1 MPTFEYKARTP
12 NLKITTGTIEA
23 NDEKEARNIVASLG
37 LHPIEIKM
45 KQQKEKGHGKINDR
59 IRAMFAKELSV
70 MIRSGLRTDD
80 AIRVCQKQLKNSQFA
95 TVLDSVLVDVSSG
108 LPLSEAL
115 ARHPKAFDSVFVSIV
130 QSGEA
135 SGEMADALEML
146 SEFINRTNYIRG
158 KLISAL
164 IYPCLILVFAVFSS
178 LALLLFVFPQLED
191 LYAQLGGQLPLIT
204 QIFLTISHTLRNYW
218 FIWIPLVIGSIFLVY
233 RWYKSP
239 NGRYT
244 VHRLILKIPFVGPF
258 VQQIALTK
266 FTKTLALL
274 LDSGAKTVESLRIAG
289 NSSGNAL
296 IERATQNL
304 ILGLQEG
311 EKISQRM
318 KADEAL
324 FTTLLVQVI
333 NVGEHTGNIVEMLK
347 EVVQHYEKESDE
359 MAARLGSVLDPIL
372 MVLMLAIV
380 GTMLAALY
388 LPVFNMSNLMQSF

>member
-37 LHPIEIKM
+37 LHPIEIKV
-45 KQQKEKGHGKINDR
+45 KQKKEKGRGKINDR

-70 MIRSGLRTDD
+70 MIRSGLRTDE

-115 ARHPKAFDSVFVSIV
+115 ARHPKAFDSVFISIV
-130 QSGEA
+130 RSGEA

-146 SEFINRTNYIRG
+146 AEFINRTNYIRG

-204 QIFLTISHTLRNYW
+204 QIFLTISHILRDYW

-333 NVGEHTGNIVEMLK
+333 NVGERTGHIVEMLK

>member
-37 LHPIEIKM
+37 LHPIEIKV
-45 KQQKEKGHGKINDR
+45 KQKKEKGRGKINDR

-80 AIRVCQKQLKNSQFA
+80 AIRVCQKQLKNPQFA

-115 ARHPKAFDSVFVSIV
+115 ARHPKVFDSVFINIV
-130 QSGEA
+130 RSGEA

-146 SEFINRTNYIRG
+146 AEFINRTNYIRG

-191 LYAQLGGQLPLIT
+191 LYAQLGGQLPIIT
-204 QIFLTISHTLRNYW
+204 QIFLTISHILRDYW
-218 FIWIPLVIGSIFLVY
+218 FIWIPLVVGSIFLVY

-333 NVGEHTGNIVEMLK
+333 NVGEHTGHIVEMLK

>member
-37 LHPIEIKM
+37 LHPIEIKV
-45 KQQKEKGHGKINDR
+45 KQKKEKGRGKINDR

-70 MIRSGLRTDD
+70 MIRSGLRTDE

-115 ARHPKAFDSVFVSIV
+115 ARHPKAFDSVFINIV
-130 QSGEA
+130 RSGEA

-204 QIFLTISHTLRNYW
+204 QIFLTISHTLRDYW

>member
-37 LHPIEIKM
+37 LHPIEIKV
-45 KQQKEKGHGKINDR
+45 KQKKEKGRGKINDR

-115 ARHPKAFDSVFVSIV
+115 ARHPKVFDSVFINIV
-130 QSGEA
+130 RSGEA

-146 SEFINRTNYIRG
+146 AEFINRTNYIRG

-191 LYAQLGGQLPLIT
+191 LYAQLGGQLPIIT
-204 QIFLTISHTLRNYW
+204 QIFLTISHILRDYW
-218 FIWIPLVIGSIFLVY
+218 FIWIPLVVGSIFLVY

-333 NVGEHTGNIVEMLK
+333 NVGEHTGHIVEMLK

>member
-37 LHPIEIKM
+37 LHPIEIKV

-130 QSGEA
+130 RSGEA

>member
-37 LHPIEIKM
+37 LHPIEIKV
-45 KQQKEKGHGKINDR
+45 KQKKEKGRGKINDR

-70 MIRSGLRTDD
+70 MIRSGLKTDD

-115 ARHPKAFDSVFVSIV
+115 ARHPKAFDSVFINIV
-130 QSGEA
+130 RSGEA

-204 QIFLTISHTLRNYW
+204 QIFLTISHTLRDYW

-296 IERATQNL
+296 IEQATQNL
-304 ILGLQEG
+304 IVGLQEG

-333 NVGEHTGNIVEMLK
+333 NVGEHTGNIVDMLK
-347 EVVQHYEKESDE
+347 EIVQHYEKEIDE

>member
-37 LHPIEIKM
+37 LHPIEIKV
-45 KQQKEKGHGKINDR
+45 KQKEEKGRGKINDR

-80 AIRVCQKQLKNSQFA
+80 AIRVCQKQLKNPQFA

-115 ARHPKAFDSVFVSIV
+115 ARHPKVFDSVFINIV
-130 QSGEA
+130 RSGEA

-146 SEFINRTNYIRG
+146 AEFINRTNYIRG

-191 LYAQLGGQLPLIT
+191 LYAQLGGQLPIIT
-204 QIFLTISHTLRNYW
+204 QIFLTISHILRDYW

-333 NVGEHTGNIVEMLK
+333 NVGEHTGHIVEMLK

>member
-37 LHPIEIKM
+37 LHPIEIKV
-45 KQQKEKGHGKINDR
+45 KQKKEKGRGKINDR

-70 MIRSGLRTDD
+70 MIRSGLKTDD

-115 ARHPKAFDSVFVSIV
+115 ARHPKAFDSVFINIV
-130 QSGEA
+130 RSGEA

-204 QIFLTISHTLRNYW
+204 QIFLTISHTLRDYW

-239 NGRYT
+239 NGRYI
-244 VHRLILKIPFVGPF
+244 VHRLILKIPFIGPF

-296 IERATQNL
+296 IEQATQNL

-318 KADEAL
+318 KNDEAL

-333 NVGEHTGNIVEMLK
+333 NVGEHTGNIVDMLK
-347 EVVQHYEKESDE
+347 EVVQHYEKEIDE

>member
-37 LHPIEIKM
+37 LHPIEIKV
-45 KQQKEKGHGKINDR
+45 KQKKEKGRGKINDR

-70 MIRSGLRTDD
+70 MIRSGLRTDE

-115 ARHPKAFDSVFVSIV
+115 ARHPKAFDSVFINIV
-130 QSGEA
+130 RSGEA

-146 SEFINRTNYIRG
+146 AEFINRTNYIRG

-204 QIFLTISHTLRNYW
+204 QIFLTISHTLRDYW

>member
-37 LHPIEIKM
+37 LHPIEIKV
-45 KQQKEKGHGKINDR
+45 KQKKEKGRGKINDR

-70 MIRSGLRTDD
+70 MIRSGLRTDE

-115 ARHPKAFDSVFVSIV
+115 ARHPKAFDSVFINIV
-130 QSGEA
+130 RSGEA

-204 QIFLTISHTLRNYW
+204 QIFLTISHTLRDYW
-218 FIWIPLVIGSIFLVY
+218 FIWITLVIGSIFLVY

-333 NVGEHTGNIVEMLK
+333 NVGEHTGNIVDMLK
-347 EVVQHYEKESDE
+347 EIVQHYEKEIDE

>member
-37 LHPIEIKM
+37 LHPIEIKV
-45 KQQKEKGHGKINDR
+45 KQKKEKGRGKINDR

-70 MIRSGLRTDD
+70 MIRSGLKTDD

-115 ARHPKAFDSVFVSIV
+115 ARHPKAFDSVFINIV
-130 QSGEA
+130 RSGEA

-204 QIFLTISHTLRNYW
+204 QIFLTISHTLRDYW

-347 EVVQHYEKESDE
+347 EVAQHYEKESDE

>member
-37 LHPIEIKM
+37 LHPIEIKV
-45 KQQKEKGHGKINDR
+45 KQKKEKGRGKINDR

-70 MIRSGLRTDD
+70 MIRSGLKTDD

-115 ARHPKAFDSVFVSIV
+115 ARHPKAFDSVFINIV
-130 QSGEA
+130 RSGEA

-146 SEFINRTNYIRG
+146 AEFINRTNYIRG

-244 VHRLILKIPFVGPF
+244 VHRLILKIPFIGPF

-296 IERATQNL
+296 IEQATQNL
-304 ILGLQEG
+304 IVGLQEG

-318 KADEAL
+318 KNDEAL

-333 NVGEHTGNIVEMLK
+333 NVGEHTGNIVDMLK
-347 EVVQHYEKESDE
+347 EVVQHYEKEIDE
-359 MAARLGSVLDPIL
+359 MAVRLGSVLDPIL

>member
-37 LHPIEIKM
+37 LHPIEIKV
-45 KQQKEKGHGKINDR
+45 KQKKEKGRGKINDR

-70 MIRSGLRTDD
+70 MIRSGLRTDE

-115 ARHPKAFDSVFVSIV
+115 ARHPKAFDSVFINIV
-130 QSGEA
+130 RSGEA

-204 QIFLTISHTLRNYW
+204 QIFLTISHTLRDYW

-296 IERATQNL
+296 IEQATQNL
-304 ILGLQEG
+304 IVGLQEG

-333 NVGEHTGNIVEMLK
+333 NVGEHTGNIVDMLK
-347 EVVQHYEKESDE
+347 EIVQHYEKEIDE